1 MTQTKKPLP
10 LALALGLRPLDRVQ
24 ISSKHEIAE
33 CRAFA
38 RYNDANQDLPFFY
51 FQRVIGDQIEVR
63 SPGGYAALISP
74 HDICDVIPGTA
85 IEVQAM
91 PCDIFSQRLHLSP
104 LARNSGPGPECF
116 APAHVLHASRTS
128 RGMFEFYVW
137 FLDPALNGQKPWMA
151 PLPTPE
157 RKRIEA
163 LARRTHMPVSSPASA
178 SHSADHGREHARAHA
193 ARVASLFINAAR
205 NGRSEHASQLACV
218 DVRPASLAWLNRRFG
233 ALPQRCQLERPS
245 MPG

>member
-1 MTQTKKPLP
+1 MIQTKKPLP

-24 ISSKHEIAE
+24 ISSTHEIAE
-33 CRAFA
+33 SRAFA
-38 RYNDANQDLPFFY
+38 RYNDVNQELPFFY

-74 HDICDVIPGTA
+74 HDICDVIPGTT

-91 PCDIFSQRLHLSP
+91 PSEILIQRQQLSV

-128 RGMFEFYVW
+128 RGLFEFYVW
-137 FLDPALNGQKPWMA
+137 FLDPALNEKNPWMA
-151 PLPTPE
+151 PLPTAE
-157 RKRIEA
+157 RRRIEA
-163 LARRTHMPVSSPASA
+163 VARRTHMPVSSRASA

-205 NGRSEHASQLACV
+205 SGRSEHASQLASV
-218 DVRPASLAWLNRRFG
+218 DVRQVSLASLNRRFG
-233 ALPQRCQLERPS
+233 ALPPPCQVERPS

>member
-1 MTQTKKPLP
+1 MSMIQTKKPLP

-38 RYNDANQDLPFFY
+38 RYNNANQELPFFY

-91 PCDIFSQRLHLSP
+91 PCEIFNQRVQLSA

-116 APAHVLHASRTS
+116 APAHVLYASQTT
-128 RGMFEFYVW
+128 RGMYEFYVW
-137 FLDPALNGQKPWMA
+137 FLDDSLNGKNPWMA
-151 PLPTPE
+151 PLPTVE
-157 RKRIEA
+157 RWRIEA
-163 LARRTHMPVSSPASA
+163 MARRSTMPVSRRTSA
-178 SHSADHGREHARAHA
+178 SHSADHGREHTRAHA

-205 NGRSEHASQLACV
+205 SGRSEHASQLASV
-218 DVRPASLAWLNRRFG
+218 DVRQVSLASLNRRFG
-233 ALPQRCQLERPS
+233 AQPCMAS
-245 MPG
+245 